1 MNENRILYI
10 DCGMGAAG
18 DMLGAALYD
27 LLDDADK
34 KRYIEEINA
43 AGIEGVR
50 VEARADAKAGIS
62 GIHMSVVINGEEE
75 CAAEHHH
82 HHDHEHDHEH
92 GHHDHDHAHGHEH
105 SHDGHEHAH
114 DHEHHHHASLEDV
127 HAMIGATAFS
137 DRVKHDACAIY
148 DLIAAAASRAHGRKV
163 SEIHFHEVGMKDAI
177 IDVLGACR
185 LMEMISPDM
194 VYASPVRVGFG
205 EVRCAHGVV
214 PVPAPATAYLL
225 EGIPV
230 YAGDIRGEMCTP
242 TGAAILKYYVREY
255 RNMPAML
262 IDATGYGCGTKE
274 FVQANVVRSMLGHAA
289 SQGSSTGV
297 VELATNIDDMTGEEL
312 GHAAEIIREAGA
324 LDVFYTPVYMK
335 KNRPGYML
343 TVLCRSED
351 EEPMTGLF
359 FKHTSTWG
367 IRRRDVERSY
377 MDTRIE
383 TRDTGFGPV
392 RYKVGEGYGVTKSK
406 PEYEDLARIAAETD
420 TSIQEIK
427 GQLK

>member
-50 VEARADAKAGIS
+50 VEAQADAKAGIS

-75 CAAEHHH
+75 RAAEHHH
-82 HHDHEHDHEH
+82 HHDHD
-92 GHHDHDHAHGHEH
+92 
-105 SHDGHEHAH
+105 HEHAH
-114 DHEHHHHASLEDV
+114 DHEHHHHDHGGDEHGHHHHHHHATLEDV

-148 DLIAAAASRAHGRKV
+148 DLIAAAESRAHGRKV

-274 FVQANVVRSMLGHAA
+274 FEQANVVRSMLGHAA

-351 EEPMTGLF
+351 EEHMTGLF